1 MFGKMLI
8 SAAACTVL
16 GIAGFAVTASA
27 DAAARGDVNG
37 DKKIN
42 VSDIAVVASHI
53 KGIKAMSEAQFAAAD
68 VNNDGQMTVSDIAI
82 IAAHIKGIKAI
93 V

>member
-1 MFGKMLI
+1 MKGD
-8 SAAACTVL
+8 
-16 GIAGFAVTASA
+16 A
-27 DAAARGDVNG
+27 DLNG
-37 DKKIN
+37 SIN

-68 VNNDGQMTVSDIAI
+68 VNNDGQMTVSYIAI